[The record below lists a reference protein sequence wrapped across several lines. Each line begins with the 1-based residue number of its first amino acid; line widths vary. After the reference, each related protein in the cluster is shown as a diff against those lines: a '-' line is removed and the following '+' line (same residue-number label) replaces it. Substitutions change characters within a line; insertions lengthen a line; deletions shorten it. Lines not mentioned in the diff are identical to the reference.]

1 MIRLETKPKQ
11 YCGYSAVELSEI
23 IQTGKPITDLPPGIQ
38 FLIRAGKLFVVNG
51 KLYRKRLSKD
61 TNRYETKEVPVE
73 SYFVT
78 TVTRG
83 VVHQLN
89 SLEEAK
95 LQFQII
101 NG

>member
-11 YCGYSAVELSEI
+11 YCGYSAIELSEI
-23 IQTGKPITDLPPGIQ
+23 IQTGKSIADLPPGIQ
-38 FLIRAGKLFVVNG
+38 FLIKAGKLFVVNG
-51 KLYRKRLSKD
+51 KLYRKRLNKE
-61 TNRYETKEVPVE
+61 TKRYETKEVPVE

-78 TVTRG
+78 TTMRG

>member
-23 IQTGKPITDLPPGIQ
+23 IQTKKSIADLPPGIQ
-38 FLIRAGKLFVVNG
+38 FLIKAGKLFVANE
-51 KLYRKRLSKD
+51 KLYRKKLNKE
-61 TNRYETKEVPVE
+61 TKRYETNEVPIE

-78 TVTRG
+78 TVGRG
-83 VVHQLN
+83 VVHQLA

>member
-23 IQTGKPITDLPPGIQ
+23 IQTGKSITGLPPGIQ

-51 KLYRKRLSKD
+51 KLYRKSLNKD
-61 TNRYETKEVPVE
+61 TNRSGTKEVPVE
-73 SYFVT
+73 SFFVT
-78 TVTRG
+78 TITRG

-89 SLEEAK
+89 S
-95 LQFQII
+95 
-101 NG
+101 